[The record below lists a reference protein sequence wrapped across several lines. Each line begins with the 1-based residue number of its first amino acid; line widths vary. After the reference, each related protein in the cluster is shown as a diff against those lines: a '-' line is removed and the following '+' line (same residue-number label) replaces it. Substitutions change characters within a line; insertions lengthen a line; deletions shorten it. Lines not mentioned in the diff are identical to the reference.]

1 MSDFGMSDLSAR
13 PFIYFYW
20 CLLA

>member
-1 MSDFGMSDLSAR
+1 MSDFGMSDLLAR